1 VIEKTIDIHYSV
13 LFDYKNM
20 NKVMRIIK
28 EKNLE
33 IVGQKN
39 GNELRNRIKTEK
51 KCRKIFDIFNSLF
64 EIKIEIIE

>member
-1 VIEKTIDIHYSV
+1 
-13 LFDYKNM
+13 M

-39 GNELRNRIKTEK
+39 GNELRNRIKTRK
-51 KCRKIFDIFNSLF
+51 KMPKNIRHF
-64 EIKIEIIE
+64 